1 MKKIFA
7 LILAVIILL
16 SASGIAAIA
25 ADNTPEAMI
34 DGTPY
39 NTLQLAVDA
48 VRDGTDSGLIQLN
61 QDVKS
66 EVIVQC
72 DVDVDLNGH
81 DIDKVTVNE
90 GVFYA
95 LDSQTSDFEA
105 KTEDDYGV
113 IRSYN
118 GNVQAFCS
126 PEEEGCGW
134 LMFDN
139 DGTNASFHYV
149 VLQITDMALQA
160 KTEGEK
166 AYNPNLY
173 YKCTFKGDDIIA
185 QNVKTFGVA
194 LSITEVPNSENLKTK
209 CGYSVF
215 ENFQPGANGNPE
227 QSTSTVLKG
236 IMKESQASLIN
247 KRNANMPIYGRAYL
261 ELANGAYVFGEI
273 RERTLKKQIIE
284 FNKDWASYTDQNH
297 KDVAMLYRRYTSTM
311 KDWNVQN
318 IESAVVRGEE
328 GSLLSGKTL
337 KVLAI
342 TSSFGLNTT
351 QFLYDVAVAEGY
363 APEDVIVARLYTSGC
378 TLEKHL
384 RYAPDKPVYQYSK
397 VSADTDGKLTK
408 LMEEGTATLL
418 DGLLDEEWDIIFMQ
432 QGAAQS
438 PQLSTYKDYIDQL
451 RNIINP
457 YVEEHC
463 PNAKFI
469 WNMLWAYQY
478 NSTESV
484 FVDIFNSDQMYMYRS
499 NVAAVQKFVV
509 PRTDYDRIIPSG
521 TVIQNARTS
530 FFGDRLSRDRYHL
543 NDLGGIL
550 AAYGLFA
557 TITGQHLTEIN
568 IDAVTASANN
578 HIGGSSITEPL
589 TNAQKLVIMESVNN
603 ALDNPFGV
611 TESIYKTAE

>member
-7 LILAVIILL
+7 LILTTVMLL
-16 SASGIAAIA
+16 GASGVTIIA
-25 ADNTPEAMI
+25 ADNTPEAII
-34 DGTPY
+34 DQTTY
-39 NTLQLAVDA
+39 ATLQLAVEA
-48 VRDGTDSGLIQLN
+48 IREGTAFGIIQLN
-61 QDVKS
+61 EDVKR
-66 EVIVQC
+66 EVVIEC
-72 DVDVDLNGH
+72 DVDIDLNGH
-81 DIDKVTVNE
+81 NIDKVTVNS
-90 GVFYA
+90 GTLYVM
-95 LDSQTSDFEA
+95 DSQTTDFESRTA
-105 KTEDDYGV
+105 EDYG
-113 IRSYN
+113 IIKTYE
-118 GNVQAFCS
+118 GNVQAFCT
-126 PEEEGCGW
+126 PDEDGCGW

-149 VLQITDMALQA
+149 VLQITDMVLQPKA
-160 KTEGEK
+160 EGENV
-166 AYNPNLY
+166 YNPNLY
-173 YKCTFKGDDIIA
+173 YKCAFKGDDVVA
-185 QNVKTFGVA
+185 ENVKTFGVA
-194 LSITEVPNSENLKTK
+194 LSIVEAPNDENLNTK
-209 CGYSVF
+209 CAYSVF
-215 ENFQPGANGNPE
+215 NNYQPGENGNPE
-227 QSTSTVLKG
+227 QSTGTVLKG
-236 IMKESQASLIN
+236 VMQENQANLIN
-247 KRNANMPIYGRAYL
+247 KRNANMPIYGRAYIQ
-261 ELANGAYVFGEI
+261 LANGEYVFGEC
-273 RERTLKKQIIE
+273 RTRTLKEQVIR
-284 FNKDWASYTDQNH
+284 FNNDWANYTDQNH

-311 KDWNVQN
+311 KDWDVQN
-318 IESAVVRGEE
+318 IESAVVRGDA

-363 APEDVIVARLYTSGC
+363 APENVIVARLYTSGC

-384 RYAPDKPVYQYSK
+384 KHAPDKPVYQYSK
-397 VSADTDGKLTK
+397 VTSELNGKITVLK
-408 LMEEGTATLL
+408 EEGTATLL

-432 QGAAQS
+432 QGAAQA

-457 YVEEHC
+457 YVQEHC

-484 FVDIFNSDQMYMYRS
+484 FVDIFHSDQMYMYES
-499 NVAAVQKFVV
+499 NIAAVQKYVV
-509 PRTDYDRIIPSG
+509 PRTDYARIIPSG

-530 FFGDRLSRDRYHL
+530 FFGDNLSRDTYHL

-557 TITGQHLTEIN
+557 TITGQRLTEIN

-578 HIGGSSITEPL
+578 HIGGSSVTTPL
-589 TNAQKLVIMESVNN
+589 TEAQKQVIIESVNN

-611 TESIYKTAE
+611 TPSVYKTAE